1 MNKRSEIY
9 VIMKGGMYLMSFQPS
24 GITEF
29 DNTGK
34 LVSVY
39 TGVWCDKKRDA
50 RVFEDVGQ
58 AKKMADLLEAS
69 LIKVVL
75 K

>member
-1 MNKRSEIY
+1 MSDRY
-9 VIMKGGMYLMSFQPS
+9 VIMKGGMYLMSYQPS

-50 RVFEDVGQ
+50 RVFDDVTK
-58 AKKMADLLEAS
+58 AKKTADLFEAS